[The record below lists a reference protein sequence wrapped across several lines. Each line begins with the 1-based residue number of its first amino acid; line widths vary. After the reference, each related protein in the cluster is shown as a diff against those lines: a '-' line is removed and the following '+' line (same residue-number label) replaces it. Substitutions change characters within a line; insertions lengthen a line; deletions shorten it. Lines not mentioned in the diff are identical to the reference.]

1 MAKSK
6 KVSVDAEE
14 SQDRALTEAAVSS
27 SEVDGQDAA
36 NDGGQAEEKNDGQV
50 VRIDLNRQAREILEM
65 ATAKGVE
72 NSFMFVTTF
81 KRYQEQIA
89 HLAKLEESIKESGLM
104 VTKEYV
110 KGRQNLYVNPAVNAY
125 NATCAGAD
133 RTAQLLIRYIV
144 QPLKGEDED
153 GDEFDLF

>member
-1 MAKSK
+1 MARAK
-6 KVSVDAEE
+6 KD
-14 SQDRALTEAAVSS
+14 T
-27 SEVDGQDAA
+27 
-36 NDGGQAEEKNDGQV
+36 NIIK
-50 VRIDLNRQAREILEM
+50 IDLNEQAKEILEK

-81 KRYQEQIA
+81 KRYQEQIQ
-89 HLAKLEESIKESGLM
+89 HLAELEKAIKEDGLM

-110 KGRQNLYVNPAVNAY
+110 KGRQNIYVHPAVNAY

-144 QPLKGEDED
+144 QPLKGEDDD
-153 GDEFDLF
+153 GDEFDIF

>member
-1 MAKSK
+1 MAKK
-6 KVSVDAEE
+6 TDDQSVIKINLNE
-14 SQDRALTEAAVSS
+14 
-27 SEVDGQDAA
+27 
-36 NDGGQAEEKNDGQV
+36 QAK
-50 VRIDLNRQAREILEM
+50 EILER

-89 HLAKLEESIKESGLM
+89 HLAELEKAIKDDGLM

-110 KGRQNLYVNPAVNAY
+110 KGRKNLYVNPAVNAY

-144 QPLKGEDED
+144 QPLKGDDDD
-153 GDEFDLF
+153 GDEFDVF